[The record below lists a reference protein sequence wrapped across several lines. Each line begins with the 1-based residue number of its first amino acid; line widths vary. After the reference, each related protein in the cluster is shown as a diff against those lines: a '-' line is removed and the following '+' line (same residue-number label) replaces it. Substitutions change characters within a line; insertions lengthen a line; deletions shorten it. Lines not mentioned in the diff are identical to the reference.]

1 MPVYAE
7 KNDGDPEDNKR
18 VQFDNRDIKLADL
31 SANHKE
37 LGYEFNKKQ
46 FHDAKRIRYNWTIS
60 KLPSTCVC
68 GSRFDVPLALS
79 CNKGSV
85 ILRHNEIRD
94 LTSVA
99 LAEVQT

>member
-46 FHDAKRIRYNWTIS
+46 FHDAKGFDT
-60 KLPSTCVC
+60 KLDNLQASIDMCVWE
-68 GSRFDVPLALS
+68 S
-79 CNKGSV
+79 
-85 ILRHNEIRD
+85 I
-94 LTSVA
+94 
-99 LAEVQT
+99 